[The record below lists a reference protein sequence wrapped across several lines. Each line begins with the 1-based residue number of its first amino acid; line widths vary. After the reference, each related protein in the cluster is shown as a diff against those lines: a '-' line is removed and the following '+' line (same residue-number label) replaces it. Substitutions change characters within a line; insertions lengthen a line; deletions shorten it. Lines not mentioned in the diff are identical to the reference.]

1 MPSDNYRYYYDV
13 DLPPVRVIRTLSI
26 GLIQSV
32 FTIYNFIRRNCDE
45 FLNAHGSY
53 TRNGEHDADER
64 DTGNTEPVEADD
76 GTMKKL
82 RDDIAT
88 AMWVD
93 YLVTLAGSWNGPNQ
107 LEFGRA
113 EQLSQLSRAKVLV
126 ASIM

>member
-13 DLPPVRVIRTLSI
+13 DFATSSSDTDTELKNKFPVLLNMNLYALEEQI

-93 YLVTLAGSWNGPNQ
+93 YLVTLAGRYG
-107 LEFGRA
+107 E
-113 EQLSQLSRAKVLV
+113 VV
-126 ASIM
+126 V